1 MAGDKLQVTF
11 EADGSLSAPLT
22 LFYPYNRTLGTT
34 NARFLASLADKRI
47 EGTKAQDGRVF
58 VPPAEFD
65 PYSGAPLTNWVTVGD
80 AGTVVQWSWQ
90 PEPFADNTL
99 DEPFAWALI
108 LLDGADVPMLHAV
121 RAKSPSDMSIG
132 MRVKAVWSEERT
144 PEITAIR
151 CFEGVGG

>member
-34 NARFLASLADKRI
+34 YARFLSSLADKRI

-65 PYSGAPLTNWVTVGD
+65 PSTGAPLNDWVQVGES
-80 AGTVVQWSWQ
+80 GTVVQWSWQ
-90 PEPFADNTL
+90 PTPFADNTL
-99 DEPFAWALI
+99 DKPFAWALI

-121 RAKSPSDMSIG
+121 RASSTADMAVG
-132 MRVKAVWSEERT
+132 MRVKAVWADERS

-151 CFEGVGG
+151 CFEPAGG

>member
-34 NARFLASLADKRI
+34 VARFLSSLADKRI

-65 PYSGAPLTNWVTVGD
+65 PSTGTPLTEWVQVGD
-80 AGTVVQWSWQ
+80 EGTVVQWSWQ
-90 PEPFADNTL
+90 PAPFEDNTL
-99 DEPFAWALI
+99 DQPFAWALI

-121 RAKSPSDMSIG
+121 QAKAAATMSIG
-132 MRVKAVWSEERT
+132 MRVKAVWAEDRT
-144 PEITAIR
+144 PEISAIR
-151 CFEGVGG
+151 CFEPVGG